1 MKPSRYPLLWLLLAV
16 VLIKGGLF
24 LWGWYAWNPP
34 RGQLGNWLSIWDHWD
49 ADAYKVIAAQ
59 GYFPEGIPE
68 YQKAFVR
75 RFPPLFP
82 MLLRVV
88 SETLNQSLVVSGI
101 AISSLCA
108 LASSALLY
116 RLCLDDGL
124 KTRQAVAAVLLFSVF
139 PTSHFTNSI
148 YSESLFI
155 TCVLA
160 AFVALRRDWFWLA
173 GLAAAGALLTRV
185 VGIAM
190 LPAIA
195 LGLVQR
201 WREGRLRW
209 FDLSGLAIP
218 VLALL
223 GYLLMNAWLFGSPTH
238 FVREYQ
244 SSPSPM
250 APQWP
255 MQETFSLAWDLLRHV
270 WAGKAD
276 ESYMMGF
283 GWNPIFTFFCLGTL
297 VLWLRQK
304 PRWDLIAYAVA
315 YVLMFTAFKQNFSY
329 PRYTF
334 AVIPMFMAFG
344 QLAHPAVQVVM
355 GGLFGCLLLRFVT
368 IFVNGGWTF

>member
-1 MKPSRYPLLWLLLAV
+1 MLKPIRYPLLWLLPAV
-16 VLIKGGLF
+16 ILIKAGLF
-24 LWGWYAWNPP
+24 LWGWHVWSPGP
-34 RGQLGNWLSIWDHWD
+34 GQSGNWLSIWDHWD

-59 GYFPEGIPE
+59 GYFPEGIPD

-82 MLLRVV
+82 LLLRLV
-88 SETLNQSLVVSGI
+88 SETLNQSLIVSGI
-101 AISSLCA
+101 AISVIGA
-108 LASSALLY
+108 LVSAALLY
-116 RLCLDDGL
+116 RLCLDDGM

-160 AFVALRRDWFWLA
+160 AFVALRRDRYWLA
-173 GLAAAGALLTRV
+173 GLAVAGALLTRV

-190 LPAIA
+190 VPAVA
-195 LGLVQR
+195 LGLFQR
-201 WREGRLRW
+201 WRAGKLRW
-209 FDLSGLAIP
+209 YDLSGLAIP
-218 VLALL
+218 AVALL

-238 FVREYQ
+238 FVHEYQ
-244 SSPSPM
+244 SAPSPM

-255 MQETFSLAWDLLRHV
+255 LQETFALAWDLLRHV
-270 WAGKAD
+270 WHGTVTEA
-276 ESYMMGF
+276 YMMHY
-283 GWNPIFTFFCLGTL
+283 GWNPVFTFVCLGTV
-297 VLWLRQK
+297 VLWLRRK
-304 PRWDLIAYAVA
+304 PRWDLVAYAVG
-315 YVLMFTAFKQNFSY
+315 YVLLFTAFKFNFSY

-344 QLAHPAVQVVM
+344 QAHPVVQLIL
-355 GGLFGCLLLRFVT
+355 GSAFGALLLRFVE